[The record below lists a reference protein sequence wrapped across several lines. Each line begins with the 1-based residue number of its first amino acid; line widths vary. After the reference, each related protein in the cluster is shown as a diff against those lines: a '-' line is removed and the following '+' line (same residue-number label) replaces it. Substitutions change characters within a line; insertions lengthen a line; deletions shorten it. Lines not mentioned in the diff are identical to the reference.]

1 MAQTIHERLGVS
13 SAQPGLLQLRQW
25 FEKTVHRQ
33 LKQQQAWQSLR
44 ALNGSVVALLP
55 QPQQQIESKRMPIG
69 SWIATGRDGLLKSFA
84 AQRQTALAVLLD
96 QRQANQIRAI
106 GHI

>member
-13 SAQPGLLQLRQW
+13 SAQPGLLQLRQC

-33 LKQQQAWQSLR
+33 LKQQQALQSLR

-55 QPQQQIESKRMPIG
+55 QPQQQIEGERMPIG
-69 SWIATGRDGLLKSFA
+69 SWIATGRDGLLETFA
-84 AQRQTALAVLLD
+84 AKR
-96 QRQANQIRAI
+96 
-106 GHI
+106 